1 MNIRNSTNEEQPVL
15 PDTFDIFGLTDG
27 KKLSLTASEDAP
39 LSQSDIRT
47 ILETISESIFAKSSK
62 LPSKGDPAWRPASAR
77 SHTENTESLTQAIF
91 LGLTEMAVF
100 GESDLLSGLHIG
112 AFTLRITLHHD
123 TDLDGH
129 IISTVK
135 SCSIRCECKE
145 KQMDYH
151 L

>member
-1 MNIRNSTNEEQPVL
+1 MNIPNSIVDGQKVHQSTY
-15 PDTFDIFGLTDG
+15 DIFGLTDG

-39 LSQSDIRT
+39 LSQSDIQI

-62 LPSKGDPAWRPASAR
+62 LPSMGEREWRPASER
-77 SHTENTESLTQAIF
+77 SATEDIESHTQAIF
-91 LGLTEMAVF
+91 LGLTEMVAF
-100 GESDLLSGLHIG
+100 GESDLLNGLITG

-123 TDLDGH
+123 TAPDGH
-129 IISTVK
+129 ITSTVK
-135 SCSIRCECKE
+135 SCSIRSASLE